1 MVRSALPSC
10 KWYNSLSDWRELL
23 HISIL
28 IYCVARDLSIGDTPE
43 AGKPRAGRGS
53 SWGGGS
59 QPLLYQL
66 GGLDRK
72 WILDAQT
79 AQKTHLK
86 LAAKMSFRSRFS
98 ILFGFWCPANL
109 ELLGERAIAP
119 SPLATPISSSTSH
132 YTEFS
137 GIAMQYATNR
147 YSRRGNFGGSLVHSM
162 FITYSPDGTKVCSSR
177 SWEFE
182 GIGSVWELKVVKL
195 CS

>member
-1 MVRSALPSC
+1 
-10 KWYNSLSDWRELL
+10 
-23 HISIL
+23 
-28 IYCVARDLSIGDTPE
+28 LSIGDTPE
-43 AGKPRAGRGS
+43 ARKSRAGRGS

-86 LAAKMSFRSRFS
+86 VAAKNVFSFSFLDSIRRF
-98 ILFGFWCPANL
+98 GACPANL

-177 SWEFE
+177 S
-182 GIGSVWELKVVKL
+182 
-195 CS
+195 